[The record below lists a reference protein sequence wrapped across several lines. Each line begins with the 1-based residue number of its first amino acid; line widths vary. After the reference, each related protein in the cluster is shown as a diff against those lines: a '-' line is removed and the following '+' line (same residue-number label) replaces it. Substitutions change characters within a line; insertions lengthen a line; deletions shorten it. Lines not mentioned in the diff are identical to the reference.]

1 MSLKDSFSRFLRTD
15 EIKYA
20 LIGLIEAKLE
30 LKKLEVQEILGEQ
43 LTNLVY
49 ALMLLLIGLMVLLF
63 LSILIAS
70 GLNSWLA
77 SAWYGYAIIG
87 AIYVCVLIFWISQ
100 EFTIKRKIREITEER
115 LDEQF
120 DKVKF
125 YK

>member
-1 MSLKDSFSRFLRTD
+1 MGLKDSFSKFLRTD

-49 ALMLLLIGLMVLLF
+49 ALVLLLIGLMVLF
-63 LSILIAS
+63 FVSILIAS
-70 GLNSWLA
+70 GLNSWLG
-77 SAWYGYAIIG
+77 SVWYGYAIVG
-87 AIYVCVLIFWISQ
+87 VIYVCLLIFWISQ
-100 EFTIKRKIREITEER
+100 ELTIKRKIREITEKQ